1 MCSTGPT
8 TSYGYELSP
17 GDEADLDDMPQCCG
31 GDMTAGKPD
40 EDGDRDYVCD
50 GGGCGTKLTI
60 TGAGMV
66 LDIYEAA

>member
-17 GDEADLDDMPQCCG
+17 GDEADLDDIPQCCG
-31 GDMTAGKPD
+31 GEMTAGPPD
-40 EDGDRDYVCD
+40 GDGDRDYVCD
-50 GGGCGTKLTI
+50 NGGCGTRLTI

-66 LDIYEAA
+66 LDILEAA

>member
-1 MCSTGPT
+1 MCQSAPT

-17 GDEADLDDMPQCCG
+17 GDEADLDDAPQCCG
-31 GDMTAGKPD
+31 GDMAAGPPD

-50 GGGCGTKLTI
+50 GGCGTRVTI

-66 LDIYEAA
+66 LDICEAA